1 MSRRVDLTKTALA
14 DLKKLEKSIQVRALE
29 AIERLAAEGHGD
41 VKRLKGVKPP
51 EYRLRVGDWRIRFA
65 FDGDDES
72 GAVIVYRVLNRKE
85 AY

>member
-1 MSRRVDLTKTALA
+1 MSRRVELTKTALA
-14 DLKKLEKSIQVRALE
+14 DLKKLEKAIQSRAFD

-41 VKRLKGVKPP
+41 VKRLQGVKPP

-65 FDGDDES
+65 FDGDDDN
-72 GAVIVYRVLNRKE
+72 GAVVVYRVLHRSE